1 MTYENRKYVII
12 DANEVSGIDFNE
24 VLEHSASMLRYN
36 NDNTKTFVKF
46 EGNTPSFLNGKT
58 QHTHAQIIA
67 ILNNE
72 EGEWY
77 TEEE

>member
-1 MTYENRKYVII
+1 MAYENRKYVII

-24 VLEHSASMLRYN
+24 VLAHSAPMLRYN
-36 NDNTKTFVKF
+36 KDNTKTFVKF

-58 QHTHAQIIA
+58 QYTHAQILT
-67 ILNNE
+67 ILNDE

>member
-12 DANEVSGIDFNE
+12 DTNEVSGINFNE

-46 EGNTPSFLNGKT
+46 EGSTPSFLNGKT
-58 QHTHAQIIA
+58 QYTHTQILA
-67 ILNNE
+67 ILNDE

-77 TEEE
+77 IEDE